1 MSEREQ
7 EDIKPFLNGPTA
19 KEQRGSA
26 AGDKENSTHSHI
38 EVTLEFE
45 GDHMKFKVKES
56 TKVNKIK
63 STFCERRNLKAD
75 SLRCHNEDG
84 ERLEDNDTVGKCG
97 LTDGAMIILLR
108 NQTGGAQGRTC
119 CSHWSKVYLISWKS

>member
-84 ERLEDNDTVGKCG
+84 ERLEDVRTAACNHLKSSSHAQPKYGKIYAIQ
-97 LTDGAMIILLR
+97 LTFLP
-108 NQTGGAQGRTC
+108 
-119 CSHWSKVYLISWKS
+119 